1 MQKPD
6 AVLNEN
12 LVASNRGEVL
22 GKNYRAV
29 LIRKPA
35 GKYSPNGNGDVIAI
49 QQPFE
54 DHWGWT
60 GGRWYAERLL
70 ANPSDAISIDAGQ
83 GWQVDAG
90 MLEALSRY
98 EEIR

>member
-1 MQKPD
+1 MEKSET
-6 AVLNEN
+6 VLNEN

-35 GKYSPNGNGDVIAI
+35 DKYSPNGNGDVIAI
-49 QQPFE
+49 QQPFD

-60 GGRWYAERLL
+60 GGHWYAETLL
-70 ANPSDAISIDAGQ
+70 VNPSDGISIDVGQ
-83 GWQVDAG
+83 GWQVDSG

-98 EEIR
+98 EEVR